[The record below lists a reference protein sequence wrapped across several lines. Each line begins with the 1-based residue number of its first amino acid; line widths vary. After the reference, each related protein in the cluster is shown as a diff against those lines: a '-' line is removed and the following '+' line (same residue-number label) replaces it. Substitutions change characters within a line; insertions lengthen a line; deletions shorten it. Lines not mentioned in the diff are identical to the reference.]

1 MCSSDLL
8 ATDFLASIL
17 LVLAQQIRVEFNI
30 SGFVD
35 TVDVTKGSS
44 DTKVRRGLAQRI
56 VNVIDVLRLGVKAR
70 IVDASVVDAI
80 FFTARDADLHLEP
93 EPKGSH
99 ALEILDTNRN
109 VLFFRLLGQ
118 VKHVGGEKRFLVFLE
133 KFLVCSEHS
142 VEPGKE
148 FLCAMVTVENYRAR
162 ETVDG
167 HSAPDQNPTKLTR
180 HILWRQRERE
190 EQQQQLR
197 R

>member
-1 MCSSDLL
+1 ML
-8 ATDFLASIL
+8 ATDFVASVP
-17 LVLAQQIRVEFNI
+17 LVLAQQIRVKFNI

-35 TVDVTKGSS
+35 TMDITKGSS
-44 DTKVRRGLAQRI
+44 DAEVGRDLTQRI
-56 VNVIDVLRLGVKAR
+56 VDVIDVLWLGVKAR
-70 IVDASVVDAI
+70 VVNASVVDAV
-80 FFTARDADLHLEP
+80 FFTACDADLHLEP
-93 EPKGSH
+93 EPKGRH

-162 ETVDG
+162 ETVGG

-190 EQQQQLR
+190 EQQQQHR